1 MVRVPSAILW
11 SGKPYIR
18 KTIVKAIII
27 YALLTLLFSWLFIL
41 VPLLFV
47 IYTILA
53 WSFIAFYIYWKRA
66 HTYYVKENSILI
78 TRSWVFGT
86 YRRELTFDRL
96 HDVHVQQ
103 GLLARLFKC
112 GSVVFVTT
120 AGLEVGY
127 VGAGGGGRVYRSGI
141 IFGGGAIP
149 IILRGAWNSF
159 LDVRFP
165 EHASELIA
173 KKLVEWREAF
183 QQRRIATTV
192 ERLAEKTVAIGTS
205 IAEELAKLK
214 DLLDKGAITKEEF
227 EKAKKK
233 LLGE

>member
-1 MVRVPSAILW
+1 MSSGIIW
-11 SGKPYIR
+11 SGKPYIK

-27 YALLTLLFSWLFIL
+27 YVLLSLLFIWLFTL
-41 VPLLFV
+41 VPLVFV
-47 IYTILA
+47 IYTIIA
-53 WSFIAFYIYWKRA
+53 WLFIAFYVYWKKA
-66 HTYYVKENSILI
+66 HTYYVKENSVLI

-127 VGAGGGGRVYRSGI
+127 VGAGGGGLASRGGVVVG
-141 IFGGGAIP
+141 GGGALP
-149 IILRGAWNSF
+149 VLLRGAWNSF
-159 LDVRFP
+159 MDVRLP
-165 EHASELIA
+165 EHVSELIV
-173 KKLVEWREAF
+173 KKLVEWREVF
-183 QQRRIATTV
+183 QQRKIATAV
-192 ERLAEKTVAIGTS
+192 ERMAERTTTAGTS

-214 DLLDKGAITKEEF
+214 ELLDKGVITREEF